1 MAILK
6 EGGIPIGRMLFIPR
20 EGNLK
25 KEDLEIESNGQYSLI
40 ERPDCFVIKNGE
52 CCRSILVKVFR
63 KD

>member
-20 EGNLK
+20 EGDLK

-63 KD
+63 KE

>member
-40 ERPDCFVIKNGE
+40 ERPDCFVVKNGE
-52 CCRSILVKVFR
+52 CCRSILVKVSR
-63 KD
+63 KE

>member
-20 EGNLK
+20 EGDLK

-40 ERPDCFVIKNGE
+40 ERPDCFVVKNGE
-52 CCRSILVKVFR
+52 CCRSILVKVSR
-63 KD
+63 KE

>member
-40 ERPDCFVIKNGE
+40 ERPDCFVVKNGE

>member
-20 EGNLK
+20 EGDLK

-52 CCRSILVKVFR
+52 CCRSILVKVSR
-63 KD
+63 KE